1 MPILRNFTTKIKT
14 AITPSSSPVT
24 SPTST
29 ASGFEVL
36 GGRRENDNYMVT
48 RPETSVRVDS
58 FTSDEW
64 AQKKQRRVSRFREE
78 LGGGEE

>member
-1 MPILRNFTTKIKT
+1 MPILRNFT

-24 SPTST
+24 SPTSS

-36 GGRRENDNYMVT
+36 GGRRESDNYMVT

-58 FTSDEW
+58 FTNDEW